1 MAACADKCDDKRQR
15 LVDKYCNHVPNYGD
29 FCEVGVAAPT
39 GVEPVFP
46 D

>member
-1 MAACADKCDDKRQR
+1 MAACGDKRDDKRQR
-15 LVDKYCNHVPNYGD
+15 LVDKYCKKVPIYGD
-29 FCEVGVAAPT
+29 LCGVGVAAPT

>member
-1 MAACADKCDDKRQR
+1 MAACTAKCDDKRHPP
-15 LVDKYCNHVPNYGD
+15 VDKYCNEVPIYGD
-29 FCEVGVAAPT
+29 FRGVGVAAPT

>member
-1 MAACADKCDDKRQR
+1 MAVCAAKCDDKRQR
-15 LVDKYCNHVPNYGD
+15 LVEKYCNKVPIYRD
-29 FCEVGVAAPT
+29 FRGVGVAAPT

>member
-1 MAACADKCDDKRQR
+1 MAACAAKCDDKRQR
-15 LVDKYCNHVPNYGD
+15 LVDKYCNEVPFYGD
-29 FCEVGVAAPT
+29 FRGVGVAAPT

>member
-1 MAACADKCDDKRQR
+1 MAVCAAKCDAKRQR
-15 LVDKYCNHVPNYGD
+15 LVDKSCIDVPIYGD
-29 FCEVGVAAPT
+29 FCGVGMAAPT

>member
-1 MAACADKCDDKRQR
+1 MAACAAKRDDKRQR
-15 LVDKYCNHVPNYGD
+15 LVDKHCYHVMIYGD
-29 FCEVGVAAPT
+29 LRGVGVAAPT